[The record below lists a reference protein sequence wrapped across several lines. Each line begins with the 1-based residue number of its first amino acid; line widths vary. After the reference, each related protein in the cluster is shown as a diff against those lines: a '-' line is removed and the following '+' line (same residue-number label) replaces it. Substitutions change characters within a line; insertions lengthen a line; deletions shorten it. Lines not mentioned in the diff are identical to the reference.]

1 MRPAAQ
7 LAVVGIGT
15 LVVPLDTMVNVAFP
29 HIVAAFAIP
38 VPAVKWVV
46 ICYVLTHAGLML
58 AAGRLGDLFG
68 YRRVFMAG
76 CVWSAAA
83 FVLCAAAQAYPW
95 LLAARALQGVGAALV
110 LSVGPALATGAYPP
124 ARRVRVLGLY
134 TMMFAVGAA
143 AGPVL
148 GGALIGEFG
157 WRAVYAFRVPLAV
170 LAFALAWALPAGPAR
185 APARFD
191 VAGGALMLLA
201 MGAGLLAL
209 DLLPRDPALGGALA
223 ALTGLAGWGFV
234 RVERRVVS
242 PLVALAHFR
251 DVRLAMALLAG
262 VGVNLAGF
270 AILLL
275 GPFLLRLVAALSPVA
290 SGLVL
295 MASPLGMVAAAPLA
309 ERIAAWLGMRWL
321 TALGLLVTAA
331 GLGLLGLGSAG
342 IVLMAAG
349 MFVQG
354 FGQGLFQVANF
365 DLITGA
371 LPARDRGVAGGL
383 AMLTRSVGL
392 MLGATL
398 LMLAMQALSGEGP
411 EGMVA
416 GIEATYWLAAL
427 IPLALLAAMRP
438 TRMAG
443 H

>member
-1 MRPAAQ
+1 MRPWAQ
-7 LAVVGIGT
+7 LAVVGAGT
-15 LVVPLDTMVNVAFP
+15 LMVPLDTTVNVALP

-76 CVWSAAA
+76 CLWSVAA
-83 FVLCAAAQAYPW
+83 FALCAAAPSYPV

-110 LSVGPALATGAYPP
+110 LSVGPALATAAWPP
-124 ARRVRVLGLY
+124 ERRVQVLGLY
-134 TMMFAVGAA
+134 TMMFAIGAA

-148 GGALIGEFG
+148 GGALLAG
-157 WRAVYAFRVPLAV
+157 WGWPAVYAFRAPLAL
-170 LAFALAWALPAGPAR
+170 LAFALAWALPRGHSAGT
-185 APARFD
+185 ARFD
-191 VAGGALMLLA
+191 LPGSLLMLLA

-209 DLLPRDPALGGALA
+209 DRLPSAPAPAAALA
-223 ALTGLAGWGFV
+223 ALAGLAGWGFV
-234 RVERRVVS
+234 RVQARSAS
-242 PLVALAHFR
+242 PLLALAHFR
-251 DVRLAMALLAG
+251 SPRLALAILAG
-262 VGVNLAGF
+262 IGVNLAAF
-270 AILLL
+270 ANLLL
-275 GPFLLRLVAALSPVA
+275 GPFLLRLAADLAPLA

-309 ERIAAWLGMRWL
+309 ERIAARTGMPRL
-321 TALGLLVTAA
+321 TALGLLVSSA
-331 GLGLLGLGSAG
+331 GLALLGLAAPG
-342 IVLMAAG
+342 IALIAAG

-398 LMLAMQALSGEGP
+398 LMLAMQALSGPGP
-411 EGMVA
+411 AGMTS
-416 GIEATYWLAAL
+416 GIQATYLLAAL
-427 IPLALLAAMRP
+427 LPLALLATLRTSRP
-438 TRMAG
+438 PAR
-443 H
+443 